1 MRTANRTASHRS
13 HNCVS
18 YGSKAKRKGASL
30 LEVVLS
36 TSIVA
41 AMTLTLGSTM
51 QVSLQTLRLHE
62 KMSGNAATN
71 TLDWLANQVQG
82 ADSVA
87 IIGPQTI
94 QLTQRKL
101 TLTIVDRIYLS
112 GTSLMRDRGG
122 VVEELA
128 SPVSQVQFRDPTG
141 RGLEMEMTVAVPG
154 VQGYLESLSA
164 VRTVAL
170 DWVR

>member
-1 MRTANRTASHRS
+1 MRVAKISESSRS
-13 HNCVS
+13 
-18 YGSKAKRKGASL
+18 SKFNSDCLAGKRRGASL

-41 AMTLTLGSTM
+41 AMTLTLSGTM

-62 KMSGNAATN
+62 KMSGDPATN
-71 TLDWLANQVQG
+71 TLEWLAHQIQA
-82 ADSVA
+82 ADSVT
-87 IIGPQTI
+87 IIGPQSM

-101 TLTIVDRIYLS
+101 PAPIVDRIYLS
-112 GTSLMRDRGG
+112 GTSLLRDRGG
-122 VVEELA
+122 VIEELA

-141 RGLEMEMTVAVPG
+141 RGLEIEITVTMPG
-154 VQGYLESLSA
+154 VQGYPDPLSA